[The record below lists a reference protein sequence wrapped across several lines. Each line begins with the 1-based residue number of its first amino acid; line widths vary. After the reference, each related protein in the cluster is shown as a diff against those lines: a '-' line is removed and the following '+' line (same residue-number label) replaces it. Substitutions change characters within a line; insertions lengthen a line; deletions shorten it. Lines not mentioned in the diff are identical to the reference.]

1 MDELFGT
8 DNLSKSKKKILDKEK
23 EEKKR
28 NIIVFAFLIIF
39 ASIVSYIYIMVNT
52 SSKIDNAKGIL
63 RRCYIK
69 NRYYRIYRYTR
80 S

>member
-8 DNLSKSKKKILDKEK
+8 DSLSKNKKKLIDKEK

-28 NIIVFAFLIIF
+28 NIIVFIFLIIF

-52 SSKIDNAKGIL
+52 SSKLENAKGIL
-63 RRCYIK
+63 R
-69 NRYYRIYRYTR
+69 
-80 S
+80 

>member
-28 NIIVFAFLIIF
+28 TNKRNKFRF
-39 ASIVSYIYIMVNT
+39 
-52 SSKIDNAKGIL
+52 
-63 RRCYIK
+63 
-69 NRYYRIYRYTR
+69 
-80 S
+80 

>member
-39 ASIVSYIYIMVNT
+39 ASIVSYIYIMVT
-52 SSKIDNAKGIL
+52 L
-63 RRCYIK
+63 LFV
-69 NRYYRIYRYTR
+69 
-80 S
+80 